1 MGAGINKSAR
11 VCADLDALSHAA
23 IQECVRVATEAAG
36 ARGKCLIA
44 LSGGRTPERAYK
56 IWAANYRDKMPWAKT
71 HFFFG
76 DERFVPE
83 SDEKS
88 NYRMAFRALF
98 QNAPVPAE
106 NIHPI
111 VTNFANADE
120 AARAYERVLREYISD
135 AGPSFDVLFLGLGVE
150 GHTASLFPD
159 SPALREEKRW
169 AMGVRAPAEPPV
181 RITLTFPVLRRARE
195 TYFLVAGADKQ
206 EIVAKLRRGA
216 PEEVAKLPVAMLK
229 SEGEEIWFL
238 DKAADGLSADAKG
251 M

>member
-1 MGAGINKSAR
+1 MGAGINKTAR
-11 VCADLDALSHAA
+11 VCADLDKLSHAA

-56 IWAANYRDKMPWAKT
+56 IWSAEYREKMPWDKT

-98 QNAPVPAE
+98 ENAPVPAE

-111 VTNFANADE
+111 VTNFASADD
-120 AARAYERVLREYISD
+120 AARAYEKVLREYISD
-135 AGPSFDVLFLGLGVE
+135 SGPSFDALFLGLGVE

-169 AMGVRAPAEPPV
+169 ALGVRVPAEPPV
-181 RITLTFPVLRRARE
+181 RITLTFPVLRRARQ
-195 TYFLVAGADKQ
+195 TFFLVAGEDKK

-216 PEEVAKLPVAMLK
+216 PEEIANLPVAMLK
-229 SEGEEIWFL
+229 PKGEEIWFL
-238 DKAADGLSADAKG
+238 DKAADGLSADAKAI
-251 M
+251 

>member
-11 VCADLDALSHAA
+11 VCADLDALSHAV
-23 IQECVRVATEAAG
+23 IQECVRAATEAAG

-56 IWAANYRDKMPWAKT
+56 IWAANYREKMPWAKT

-98 QNAPVPAE
+98 QNTPIPAE

-111 VTNFANADE
+111 ATNFADADE
-120 AARAYERVLREYISD
+120 AARAYEKVLREYVPD
-135 AGPSFDVLFLGLGVE
+135 TGPSFDVLLLGLGVE

-169 AMGVRAPAEPPV
+169 ALGVRAPAEPPV
-181 RITLTFPVLRRARE
+181 RITLTFPVLRRSRE

-229 SEGEEIWFL
+229 PQGDEIWFL